1 MREANNNE
9 VDLLLRSLAN
19 HPRTAAEQM
28 GSGDGKVAA
37 SNHLDADELNSYAEG
52 MVPAAARARYTEH
65 LADCDS
71 CRGIVVSLSQAAGVA
86 VSNVPEPKATAGF
99 WQQLSAFFSPAVL
112 RFAVPALM
120 LTVVIGV
127 GLLALRRQ
135 QTADFVAQNT
145 PVETP
150 APVNTLKNPT
160 SADVP
165 ASSAT
170 PQAASGLS
178 DADTTRAQ
186 KTATGETEDRKLAAP
201 RPVTELPAES
211 TAAKAPGKDDLNFA
225 KDAEPARVSPYALEP
240 KAAPPAPTTVLSD
253 ADKRA
258 DLAKEAQT
266 KSEDQPTSRDES
278 KQREEEH
285 GPNRARS
292 NIASNVGSTNV
303 AGRNSGGLMSAKRGP
318 SDANMNKK
326 AANVETRS
334 VSGRSFTREGN
345 AWVDTA
351 YESGSGTIKLTRG
364 SEQYRALVAD
374 EPGLRAIAEQ
384 LNGVVIV
391 VWKNRAYRIQ

>member
-1 MREANNNE
+1 MKEANNNE

-19 HPRTAAEQM
+19 HPRTSAKQT
-28 GSGDGKVAA
+28 GSGDGKMAA

-52 MVPAAARARYTEH
+52 VVPAAARARYTEH

-71 CRGIVVSLSQAAGVA
+71 CRSIVVSLSQASGLA
-86 VSNVPEPKATAGF
+86 VSNVPEPKAEAGF
-99 WQQLSAFFSPAVL
+99 WQKLSAFFSPAVL

-120 LTVVIGV
+120 LAVVIGV
-127 GLLALRRQ
+127 GLLALRRP
-135 QTADFVAQNT
+135 QTSEFIAQNA
-145 PVETP
+145 PAETP
-150 APVNTLKNPT
+150 APVNAVTNTP
-160 SADVP
+160 SSQAPP
-165 ASSAT
+165 ASSGT
-170 PQAASGLS
+170 PQVPSGS
-178 DADTTRAQ
+178 TAVDTTRDQ
-186 KTATGETEDRKLAAP
+186 KPATGEAEDRKLAT
-201 RPVTELPAES
+201 RPITELPAES
-211 TAAKAPGKDDLNFA
+211 TVAKAPAKDDLNFA
-225 KDAEPARVSPYALEP
+225 KDAERAGVSPYALEP
-240 KAAPPAPTTVLSD
+240 KAAPPAPTTILSD

-266 KSEDQPTSRDES
+266 KSEGQQTSRDEFR
-278 KQREEEH
+278 QREEVH
-285 GPNRARS
+285 GPNRAQS
-292 NIASNVGSTNV
+292 NIGSNVGSANV

-351 YESGSGTIKLTRG
+351 YESGSGTTRVTRG

-374 EPGLRAIAEQ
+374 EPGLRTISEQ